1 MVQWLGLH
9 ASIAGGTGSIPVA
22 GELRSHK
29 LCNKSKKKKKM
40 WKARPGKEKYTV
52 NGEAKQK

>member
-9 ASIAGGTGSIPVA
+9 ASIAGGTGSIPVV

-29 LCNKSKKKKKM
+29 LCSKSKKNKNK
-40 WKARPGKEKYTV
+40 TDV
-52 NGEAKQK
+52 EAKAWQG

>member
-22 GELRSHK
+22 RELRSHK
-29 LCNKSKKKKKM
+29 LCNKSKKKKDVEAEA
-40 WKARPGKEKYTV
+40 WQ
-52 NGEAKQK
+52 GEVHNKWRS